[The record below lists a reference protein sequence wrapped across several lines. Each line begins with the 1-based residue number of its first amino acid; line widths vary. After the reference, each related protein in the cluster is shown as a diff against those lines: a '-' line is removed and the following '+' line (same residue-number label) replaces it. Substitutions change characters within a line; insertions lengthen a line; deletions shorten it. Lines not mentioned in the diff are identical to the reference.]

1 MAEVRI
7 ESRAR
12 WIAAANV
19 VRWLVLALLLLLAVV
34 AVMLP
39 SYTLAWLRSD
49 YGWFGELMQWL
60 DEASTPTFD
69 MTHVVLF
76 GGIAFLAACLWPRVA
91 WWRIGFLFLLLAVA
105 TELVQFWVPGRT
117 PLVGDA
123 WDDLV
128 GVACGLVV
136 ALPIRWL
143 LRRLS

>member
-1 MAEVRI
+1 MAEVRV

-12 WIAAANV
+12 WIATAKGL
-19 VRWLVLALLLLLAVV
+19 RWLVLALLLLLAVV

-49 YGWFGELMQWL
+49 YAWFGEFMQWL
-60 DEASTPTFD
+60 DAASTPSFD

-76 GGIAFLAACLWPRVA
+76 GGIAFVAACLWPRLA
-91 WWRIGFLFLLLAVA
+91 WWRLGLPLLVFAVA
-105 TELVQFWVPGRT
+105 SELVQFWVPGRT
-117 PLVGDA
+117 PLLGDA

-128 GVACGLVV
+128 GMAIGLLL

-143 LRRLS
+143 LRRL